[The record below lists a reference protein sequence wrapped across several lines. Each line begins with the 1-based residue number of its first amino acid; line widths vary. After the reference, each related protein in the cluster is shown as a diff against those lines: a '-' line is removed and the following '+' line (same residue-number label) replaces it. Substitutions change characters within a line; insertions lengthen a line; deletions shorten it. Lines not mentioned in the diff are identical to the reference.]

1 MILLRSALLCLT
13 IAGGA
18 SAASPTSPWPDDSLY
33 HLDAQFETATGQTTT
48 FVSGG
53 GRVRIVTMF
62 YASCPM
68 ACPLIIETLRGIERE
83 LSEAER
89 AKLGVVV
96 LSLDP
101 ENDSPAV
108 LNEVAKTRRIDSRRW
123 LLARTSPADT
133 RKLAAALG
141 VKYRQ
146 IGAADFDH
154 SSVLV
159 LIDAQGQVVARSTK
173 MGEVTPD
180 FIAAVR
186 GALGGTSPLSPRH
199 GSR

>member
-1 MILLRSALLCLT
+1 MTLLRLALLCLT
-13 IAGGA
+13 IVGGA
-18 SAASPTSPWPDDSLY
+18 SAASPASSWPDDSLY

-48 FVSGG
+48 FVSGS
-53 GRVRIVTMF
+53 GRVRIVTMI

-89 AKLGVVV
+89 AKLGVLL

-108 LNEVAKTRRIDSRRW
+108 LNEVARTRRIDSKRW

-146 IGAADFDH
+146 IGDADFDH
-154 SSVLV
+154 SSVLI
-159 LIDAQGQVVARSTK
+159 LLDAQGRVVARSGK
-173 MGEVTPD
+173 VGGGVAPD
-180 FIAAVR
+180 FIMAVHNV
-186 GALGGTSPLSPRH
+186 LDSPGQTPPR
-199 GSR
+199 